1 MLFRSKKIAAQLL
14 EHDLDAMLITSKSGE
29 RYALGF
35 HGEGL
40 LLVTRDGAQ
49 YSTDGRY
56 IEAARE
62 QLPGLDICLTT
73 TKQGHMAFAKEY
85 VEAKGLK
92 HVGFESGA
100 MTVDAHLRYSKE
112 LPCTLVPAQKLL
124 DGLRA
129 SKDEGEL
136 SLMRR
141 AQQITDEAFKAILN
155 YIRPGMTER
164 EIAARLVYELLDRKS
179 VV

>member
-1 MLFRSKKIAAQLL
+1 MNHIKKIAAQLL

-92 HVGFESGA
+92 HVG
-100 MTVDAHLRYSKE
+100 
-112 LPCTLVPAQKLL
+112 
-124 DGLRA
+124 
-129 SKDEGEL
+129 
-136 SLMRR
+136 
-141 AQQITDEAFKAILN
+141 
-155 YIRPGMTER
+155 
-164 EIAARLVYELLDRKS
+164 LDRKS